1 MVCLNKL
8 VRKGF
13 RAGGEAG
20 GEDEQPF
27 SSLEF
32 TDVGSCERKC
42 ATDWMS
48 LSLAAIQMFEDG
60 IVILSYISRRG
71 E

>member
-1 MVCLNKL
+1 MGV
-8 VRKGF
+8 
-13 RAGGEAG
+13 G

-48 LSLAAIQMFEDG
+48 LSLAAIQMFGDG
-60 IVILSYISRRG
+60 IVVLSYIPRRG